1 MSVFKYYDWTKNA
14 AASASANDEKEKT
27 MTYAEYK
34 AKRNSASQNS
44 VSGRTM
50 TYKEYKARQVQK
62 SANWFN
68 SQMEQY
74 IKDYTSFAEG
84 AKKASGEIGYK
95 NAYALRDAQ
104 FQAAESVIAKNQ
116 ALSSF
121 LKQYREVI
129 DPEVYTQ
136 LNETLTSSLNSLN
149 DTSNYFSNAAAAV
162 DEFDTEDA
170 YLAAIRAGGY
180 LTKYEGMD
188 HQQRMAQLS
197 GLDADSE
204 EHAWLKNYIDSN
216 MTGADYAQEAQKT
229 QWLIDRYEPLL
240 EEYKRLT
247 SWEQDEK
254 GNARIDYIRSV
265 HGDVSEFEKEIEDLK
280 NQLYD
285 YQNLA
290 KYADLSKNAD
300 FEEKSVYQGD
310 GSVLQKQINDQDK
323 SRVMDNAH
331 TIAQYVPLDPTIH
344 TYSLIQQLW
353 NYENTHLMKEDEVKN
368 FNYLYNTQ
376 GKAAAKE
383 YMDYLQYTLN
393 RRSQEN
399 TAKKVAELTSSVPV
413 LSQIVASMASTPLTL
428 AGGTGILDASAQK
441 LIKGIT
447 GDDTPV
453 DYNRDAMFASNISNT
468 IRGTVSKDLTN
479 ALGDGWGEAASSA
492 YQMGM
497 SMQDSAAVA
506 ALSTINPA
514 LGTVGSALLA
524 GNAATTTM
532 QQAVENGASDGQA
545 ITLGLLSGAWEFIFE
560 KYELDSLMSGGKNI
574 FVSMLKSQL
583 SEGVGEAATELANI
597 ASEVYIL
604 AENSGWEKNVQAY
617 KQAYMAKNP
626 SCSEAEAEQWAREN
640 AFKDAGWQVIEAF
653 AGGFLTGGI
662 MGAGMHGLQ
671 SSIANQKAGNNALDN
686 PGGVAALI
694 QAAKDT
700 GLETSGRQQAAL
712 ERLSGK
718 VSGEI
723 ASGTGFKGIAANVR
737 NAINAQRVGKLYNQT
752 VRSNSSLNVA
762 DMTAKLQEQ
771 GYAKREAASIAEAVD
786 DAMWGRELTDRQN
799 NLLENAM
806 QDPRY
811 QQAIEAALLDKDS
824 QVMNRFMRPEQ
835 AFAKHNVQAEA
846 PVAAQET
853 AVPALSTESEGKGV
867 TDTPT
872 SVGGVTE
879 ENTVADSGS
888 VVDFGDVFSAVQT
901 AKDNGSISSAMYD
914 QLMDSIQNAVTDYE
928 AGNIDAATYNS
939 LMQSAIDQAG
949 TASRTVQDGTYSA
962 RNNDLQV
969 HVDDQTWQQGQKL
982 AKALHRDIVFY
993 NGRKGENG
1001 RHVGGT
1007 IYVNVNSDMP
1017 LMQVVCHE
1025 LTHSLQGT
1033 KAYKQLL
1040 NYVMRQYRKNGY
1052 DIAKVRAAKVALY
1065 KRYDVNLKTQAEV
1078 DQEIVAEYMEKHLLA
1093 DEQSIL
1099 ELVREE
1105 PNVAKRILG
1114 WIKGMWK
1121 RLTAAG
1127 DAKTIAQ
1134 MEWAQRIYSK
1144 ALSQS
1149 LKALPNEGQVTT
1161 GKSPAQVKADDVRRG
1176 RQQVSDAYRRGELTD
1191 EQHDAAMD
1199 EYDRAEEDQLGEL
1212 VGEYSF
1218 SEAQAK
1224 SADPVTYDDS
1234 GNVIPLSERFNQG
1247 NDDVRYSFSDAI
1259 LEDSL
1264 GNALSVEQ
1272 QEYFSQSAARDAFG
1286 RLLVLYH
1293 QTDGEFTIFDPRH
1306 LGAGATDNGTP
1317 FGIFLKRSSRDIG
1330 LSGKKQMALYVNI
1343 VNPLRVANR
1352 EELNLKLRA
1361 ISESYADISDQH
1373 ERLDAEYR
1381 EKFEQAKK
1389 AWVEYIS
1396 EWRAANPRAP
1406 RNALSN
1412 DPKFNEL
1419 YDAEDNIVDEWTA
1432 EADRLS
1438 IQAKEAI
1445 TEDLRKAGY
1454 DGIFLAEDVGS
1465 WGRKTDAI
1473 IALDPNQVK
1482 NVTNKKPTKDPDIRY
1497 SFSSDGDA
1505 AGAQKNTAD
1514 SGGEISFRDELSA
1527 VKYNR
1532 LLMKKKIKVSRQEWE
1547 MIKSQRKSK
1556 YSNIPEG
1563 DIPVI
1568 DFFSI
1573 GDYRN
1578 INTAYIYCV
1587 RNGGADDFSIVMR
1600 KMVIP
1605 DAKKVSSEVINNE
1618 DRINNAGTDSSVAR
1632 EKGKRGSDRSDSEYI
1647 RNGRQLSEDDEGVVR
1662 YAQAQRD
1669 MPPGNGDADSRAAVS
1684 SSEEFTD
1691 SQFSISSDVGSMQVE
1706 LQRLKSQREAI
1717 LEADPTY
1724 RQAEEALRYANTFRE
1739 KVEARKA
1746 VNAAAS
1752 NIDTTELDQRI
1763 TDLQEGIRYAM
1774 DSDRRHHRED
1784 QEKYSG
1790 TKTKGYSQ
1798 LPDTRLKDIDR
1809 EYIEAVRNGDQAL
1822 IELLVARAAEA
1833 AMPNSV
1839 VRDDSGKLLKV
1850 YHYTNGRFTVFDRSM
1865 ARTGTEMDGFFFAPD
1880 SISTQE
1886 YGGRAVVAYL
1896 NITKLAYDPT
1906 LDRKFNDSGTLL
1918 REKLAYQGY
1927 DGVARTEDG
1936 RIYEYMAFDPEQIKS
1951 AEPIVYDDAGN
1962 VIPLSERFNFTNDDI
1977 RYSFSDDVVEEDQR
1991 TGQGWYDTDEKQL
2004 QAKKKGYPVLHGEQ
2018 VVPFNTWV
2026 QTKDRGNY
2034 GLVTGLA
2041 PGNKL
2046 LVNFHNKHED
2056 AAAEVAI
2063 PYDNLVPVPGAYQMT
2078 KEEFNSLMASEP
2090 LDVSSM
2096 ELTEADEKALEE
2108 MYQRSGGEKSDMP
2121 TVDIEKMPRKAKDY
2135 LRRAENRL
2143 LRDLA
2148 SRLGVSKFVDRTYLK
2163 EIVDEIANAYLTEGT
2178 VSNELISQLFDK
2190 AYDQGV
2196 IVDKSFYEQYKRI
2209 KDVLRTTAVTLSE
2222 QDRADIADFS
2232 DFRKRQFNRLRIVDK
2247 GGTPVNEFYE
2257 ELHDMAPELFPES
2270 ITHPA
2275 DQLVQMAEVS
2285 RSIAVSERLL
2295 SEYYGKDAQMYRAW
2309 ARNEFDSLVGQAMGD
2324 LFAIRRFAAER
2335 ASKAAKEKAPTTP
2348 QEAMEVYKKLKN
2360 SRRVY
2365 ERATA
2370 RNLLTD
2376 HDEMMVGRLL
2386 RHEMEL
2392 SHLDPERDNVKGI
2405 TEVFEAKREYEE
2417 YCRLIRD
2424 YKKQLSKERRSQA
2437 DRYLENAHL
2446 WKDKKMGIAYSRETM
2461 RRNIYDIVPDKNLAR
2476 EINEVFFEPVHD
2488 SEAAATR
2495 MKNRYRKRVESLG
2508 LSRKVAKGNLVSEAH
2523 AVQLLGEAE
2532 DNIRMLENAKGRM
2545 QHRDG
2550 KTLAEWRGVVLELWK
2565 SNPNLDE
2572 ARIRNG
2578 VAEFREIYDELFEQ
2592 MNLIRVENG
2601 YEPISY
2607 RSGYFP
2613 HFQPDQADG
2622 ILAQFGRALG
2632 IETQVVQLPT
2642 TISGLTHT
2650 FKPGI
2655 QWFGN
2660 AMERLGFNTA
2670 YDAVEGFDKYI
2681 EGAASVIHQTA
2692 NIQNLRALA
2701 TQIRYRTSQE
2711 GIQEQVDAVREDDR
2725 LSEDEKQI
2733 KIKDIL
2739 EHGKYELA
2747 HFVAELDEYTN
2758 LLANKKSKYDRGVE
2772 AMMGR
2777 RIYGFMKWWESRTA
2791 ANMIAGNIN
2800 SALTNFIP
2808 LVQAAPQLNP
2818 NAMLRGM
2825 WDTLKSMRTDDGL
2838 RDMSTF
2844 LTNRHGSDPLIRT
2857 VAERIS
2863 AGMAIPMDFIDGFV
2877 SGSVVRA
2884 AYYHNLKRGMSE
2896 SEAMH
2901 QADIFAAGVIA
2912 DRSKGSTP
2920 TLFQA
2925 TNPVIKLFTQFQLE
2939 VNNQF
2944 SEVFKDIPRRY
2955 RDESIL
2961 KLGWVLFAYFFGAL
2975 VFNDLFE
2982 FLFGRRPALDPFGL
2996 LIDAGRDF
3004 ADPDV
3009 SFAKGAGKLVKNATG
3024 QLPFS
3029 SAFSLVGFETDG
3041 GRVPVSSSVPD
3052 LTAIAKAATAKKW
3065 DPEEGTGMHWKKRL
3079 QEIGDEVYKPAAYVL
3094 SPFGGNQTTKI
3105 WKGVAAL
3112 IQGGSYSVDNSGEGV
3127 LQYNVNSDPFSVLR
3141 AAILG
3146 KSSLPQAQEWVESGF
3161 DSLSAKETAV
3171 YQDMIDVGT
3180 SGDDAYRFIQEL
3192 GKAKETEEMTKDAV
3206 KRQMIR
3212 DSDVSGDAKAIAY
3225 YGLLAKHDEEQKSM
3239 TEREIM
3245 DGLAEMG
3252 ADAWEVTKVLMASK
3266 DANKLEG
3273 IDEGIAKRNAIAE
3286 SALTHEEKVF
3296 LYRELVSEGRS
3307 EDIDIF
3313 RDAGLEFDQFV
3324 KIHNQYVRINDMDES
3339 ASIKA
3344 TLLARWV
3351 DGQDYT
3357 PAQKQLVK
3365 DEFAYYSMVP
3375 ATAAKYDKFVA
3386 AGMDNDEA
3394 VELIE
3399 DLAALEPAEDE
3410 IQVKDIQRWR
3420 TCVDFSSNIA
3430 TQLAAL
3436 RGSMDDKQ
3444 YAKVDVAYD
3453 NNISPEMYVTFRET
3467 LKKHDADDSGS
3478 LSNKEVE
3485 KAVRSMGGL
3494 TNKQRAVLWQLA
3506 VSSKSAKNN
3515 PFSTSAGENVL
3526 KALQKD
3532 DS

>member
-1 MSVFKYYDWTKNA
+1 MSVFKYYDWTKSA

-121 LKQYREVI
+121 LRQYREVI

-216 MTGADYAQEAQKT
+216 MTGADYAHEAQKT

-310 GSVLQKQINDQDK
+310 GSVLQKRINDQDK
-323 SRVMDNAH
+323 SRLMDNAH
-331 TIAQYVPLDPTIH
+331 TIAQYVPLEPTTH
-344 TYSLIQQLW
+344 TYSMIQQLW
-353 NYENTHLMKEDEVKN
+353 NYENTHLMTEDEVKN

-383 YMDYLQYTLN
+383 YMDYLQYALN
-393 RRSQEN
+393 QRSQN
-399 TAKKVAELTSSVPV
+399 NVAKKVAELTSAVPG

-428 AGGTGILDASAQK
+428 AGGTGFMDASAQK

-447 GDDTPV
+447 GDDSPV

-468 IRGTVSKDLTN
+468 IRGTVSEDLTN
-479 ALGDGWGEAASSA
+479 ALGDGWGEAASTA

-532 QQAVENGASDGQA
+532 KQAVENGASDEQA
-545 ITLGLLSGAWEFIFE
+545 LTVGLLAGVWEFVFE
-560 KYELDSLMSGGKNI
+560 KYELDSILEGGKSFWGSI
-574 FVSMLKSQL
+574 AKTKL
-583 SEGVGEAATELANI
+583 SEAVGEASTELANI
-597 ASEVYIL
+597 ATDIYVL
-604 AENSGWEKNVQAY
+604 AENSNWEKDVQSY
-617 KQAYMAKNP
+617 KQAYMEQHP
-626 SCSEAEAEQWAREN
+626 GCSDAEAEKWAQEQ
-640 AFKDAGWQVIEAF
+640 AFKSAGWQVLNAF
-653 AGGFLTGGI
+653 AAGWFTGGI
-662 MGAGMHGLQ
+662 MGAGMYGLQ
-671 SSIANQKAGNNALDN
+671 SSIANQKAGNNVLDN

-700 GLETSGRQQAAL
+700 GLETGGRQQAAL

-771 GYAKREAASIAEAVD
+771 GYTKREAASIAEAVD

-811 QQAIEAALLDKDS
+811 QQAIESALLDKDS
-824 QVMNRFMRPEQ
+824 QVMSRFMRPEQ
-835 AFAKHNVQAEA
+835 AFAKQNVQQQDAVDRTESASGEALTADEGTGMAEGSDASAPAQEAAEA
-846 PVAAQET
+846 MDFAEAFEALEAAKQNGT
-853 AVPALSTESEGKGV
+853 L
-867 TDTPT
+867 
-872 SVGGVTE
+872 
-879 ENTVADSGS
+879 
-888 VVDFGDVFSAVQT
+888 
-901 AKDNGSISSAMYD
+901 DNARYD

-939 LMQSAIDQAG
+939 LMQSAINQAG
-949 TASRTVQDGTYSA
+949 TASRAVQDGTYSA

-969 HVDDQTWQQGQKL
+969 HVDDQTWQQAQKL

-1001 RHVGGT
+1001 QYVDGT
-1007 IYVNVNSDMP
+1007 VYVNVNTDKP

-1025 LTHSLQGT
+1025 ITHSLEGT
-1033 KAYKQLL
+1033 RAYTQLL
-1040 NYVMRQYRKNGY
+1040 KFVLQKYRKAGY
-1052 DIAKVRAAKVALY
+1052 DIGLLRTAKISQY
-1065 KRYDVNLKTQAEV
+1065 KGFGVNLQTHAEV

-1105 PNVAKRILG
+1105 PNVARRILS

-1149 LKALPNEGQVTT
+1149 LKTLPNEGQVST
-1161 GKSPAQVKADDVRRG
+1161 GKSPTQVKADSIQQG
-1176 RQQVSDAYRRGELTD
+1176 RQQVTEAYRKGELTD

-1199 EYDRAEEDQLGEL
+1199 EYDRAEEDELGEL

-1218 SEAQAK
+1218 EGYADDGRGIYRSNFPKGTPKKAKGERILRYIQDVWSKKPITLRIEDANGVRYIEAKFDPTFSEDKNVRTDASKLMGGNRHGNAVEQRVTLDLADDYYQIAEEAQYNYSK
-1224 SADPVTYDDS
+1224 DETGKDS
-1234 GNVIPLSERFNQG
+1234 ETHKDVKVWHYFVNDIYFAEQGSDELTPFTVSINVKEKENGNFF
-1247 NDDVRYSFSDAI
+1247 YSFSAEKTEGTSTRRTLHADVNDGDNAI
-1259 LEDSL
+1259 ANGSSF
-1264 GNALSVEQ
+1264 NASIRNPKEKV
-1272 QEYFSQSAARDAFG
+1272 
-1286 RLLVLYH
+1286 
-1293 QTDGEFTIFDPRH
+1293 
-1306 LGAGATDNGTP
+1306 NGQ
-1317 FGIFLKRSSRDIG
+1317 F
-1330 LSGKKQMALYVNI
+1330 
-1343 VNPLRVANR
+1343 
-1352 EELNLKLRA
+1352 
-1361 ISESYADISDQH
+1361 
-1373 ERLDAEYR
+1373 
-1381 EKFEQAKK
+1381 
-1389 AWVEYIS
+1389 
-1396 EWRAANPRAP
+1396 
-1406 RNALSN
+1406 
-1412 DPKFNEL
+1412 
-1419 YDAEDNIVDEWTA
+1419 
-1432 EADRLS
+1432 
-1438 IQAKEAI
+1438 
-1445 TEDLRKAGY
+1445 
-1454 DGIFLAEDVGS
+1454 
-1465 WGRKTDAI
+1465 
-1473 IALDPNQVK
+1473 
-1482 NVTNKKPTKDPDIRY
+1482 
-1497 SFSSDGDA
+1497 SFSSDVA
-1505 AGAQKNTAD
+1505 
-1514 SGGEISFRDELSA
+1514 E
-1527 VKYNR
+1527 
-1532 LLMKKKIKVSRQEWE
+1532 QE
-1547 MIKSQRKSK
+1547 QRS
-1556 YSNIPEG
+1556 
-1563 DIPVI
+1563 
-1568 DFFSI
+1568 
-1573 GDYRN
+1573 
-1578 INTAYIYCV
+1578 
-1587 RNGGADDFSIVMR
+1587 
-1600 KMVIP
+1600 
-1605 DAKKVSSEVINNE
+1605 
-1618 DRINNAGTDSSVAR
+1618 
-1632 EKGKRGSDRSDSEYI
+1632 
-1647 RNGRQLSEDDEGVVR
+1647 
-1662 YAQAQRD
+1662 
-1669 MPPGNGDADSRAAVS
+1669 
-1684 SSEEFTD
+1684 
-1691 SQFSISSDVGSMQVE
+1691 
-1706 LQRLKSQREAI
+1706 
-1717 LEADPTY
+1717 
-1724 RQAEEALRYANTFRE
+1724 
-1739 KVEARKA
+1739 
-1746 VNAAAS
+1746 
-1752 NIDTTELDQRI
+1752 
-1763 TDLQEGIRYAM
+1763 
-1774 DSDRRHHRED
+1774 
-1784 QEKYSG
+1784 
-1790 TKTKGYSQ
+1790 
-1798 LPDTRLKDIDR
+1798 
-1809 EYIEAVRNGDQAL
+1809 
-1822 IELLVARAAEA
+1822 
-1833 AMPNSV
+1833 
-1839 VRDDSGKLLKV
+1839 
-1850 YHYTNGRFTVFDRSM
+1850 
-1865 ARTGTEMDGFFFAPD
+1865 
-1880 SISTQE
+1880 
-1886 YGGRAVVAYL
+1886 
-1896 NITKLAYDPT
+1896 
-1906 LDRKFNDSGTLL
+1906 
-1918 REKLAYQGY
+1918 
-1927 DGVARTEDG
+1927 
-1936 RIYEYMAFDPEQIKS
+1936 
-1951 AEPIVYDDAGN
+1951 
-1962 VIPLSERFNFTNDDI
+1962 
-1977 RYSFSDDVVEEDQR
+1977 
-1991 TGQGWYDTDEKQL
+1991 GQGWYDTDEKQL

-2026 QTKDRGNY
+2026 QAKDRGNY

-2046 LVNFHNKHED
+2046 WVNFHNKHED
-2056 AAAEVAI
+2056 ASAEVAI

-2078 KEEFNSLMASEP
+2078 KEEFNSLMDSEP

-2148 SRLGVSKFVDRTYLK
+2148 NVLGVSKFVDRTYLK

-2178 VSNELISQLFDK
+2178 VPNELISQLFDK

-2196 IVDKSFYEQYKRI
+2196 IVDKSFYEQYKHI

-2285 RSIAVSERLL
+2285 RSVAVSERLL

-2309 ARNEFDSLVGQAMGD
+2309 ARNEFDSLVGQTMGD
-2324 LFAIRRFAAER
+2324 LFAIRRFAADK

-2348 QEAMEVYKKLKN
+2348 QEAMDVYKKLKS

-2424 YKKQLSKERRSQA
+2424 YKKQLSKIRRSQA
-2437 DRYLENAHL
+2437 DRYLETAHL
-2446 WKDKKMGIAYSRETM
+2446 WKDKQMGIAYSRETM

-2488 SEAAATR
+2488 SEADATR

-2508 LSRKVAKGNLVSEAH
+2508 LSRKVSKGNLVSEAH

-2701 TQIRYRTSQE
+2701 MQIRYRTSQE
-2711 GIQEQVDAVREDDR
+2711 GIREQVDAVREDDR

-2747 HFVAELDEYTN
+2747 NFVAELDEYTN
-2758 LLANKKSKYDRGVE
+2758 LLANKKSKYDRQIE
-2772 AMMGR
+2772 ALMSR
-2777 RIYGFMKWWESRTA
+2777 KVYAFLKWWEGRVA
-2791 ANMIAGNIN
+2791 ANMIAGNLS
-2800 SALTNFIP
+2800 SAFTNFIP
-2808 LVQAAPQLNP
+2808 LTQAGAQLNKV
-2818 NAMLRGM
+2818 AMLRGM
-2825 WDTLKSMRTDDGL
+2825 WDTLKTVKADDGL
-2838 RDMSTF
+2838 VDMSSF
-2844 LTNRHGSDPLIRT
+2844 LTNRKGSDPLIRT
-2857 VAERIS
+2857 KMETVSNILAT
-2863 AGMAIPMDFIDGFV
+2863 PMELIDGFT
-2877 SGSVVRA
+2877 SGSIVRA

-2896 SEAMH
+2896 AEAMH

-2920 TLFQA
+2920 TLFQS
-2925 TNPVIKLFTQFQLE
+2925 TNPLYKAFTQFQLE

-2944 SEVFKDIPRRY
+2944 SEVFKDLPRNH
-2955 RDESIL
+2955 RDKGLL
-2961 KLGWVLFAYFFGAL
+2961 KFAAVLFQYFLGAFM
-2975 VFNDLFE
+2975 FNELYE
-2982 FLFGRRPALDPFGL
+2982 KLLGRRPALDPIGL
-2996 LIDAGRDF
+2996 VLDAAKDF
-3004 ADPDV
+3004 RNPDV
-3009 SFAKGAGKLVKNATG
+3009 GFGEGLKNLAVNAVG
-3024 QLPFS
+3024 ELPFS
-3029 SAFSLVGFETDG
+3029 SGLTLLGIETDG
-3041 GRVPVSSSVPD
+3041 GRIPASSAVPD
-3052 LTAIAKAATAKKW
+3052 LTALWDAATK
-3065 DPEEGTGMHWKKRL
+3065 EGWSGKKRWKEA
-3079 QEIGDEVYKPAAYVL
+3079 QDELNKL
-3094 SPFGGNQTTKI
+3094 SYIIPPFGGNQISKL
-3105 WKGVAAL
+3105 WKGVKAL
-3112 IQGGSYSVDNSGEGV
+3112 AEGGSYSVDAEGNKI
-3127 LQYNVNSDPFSVLR
+3127 LQYPVDMDDPWSALGAFFR
-3141 AAILG
+3141 ATHFG
-3146 KSSLPQAQEWVESGF
+3146 KSSLPEAQEWVDSGF

-3171 YQDMIDVGT
+3171 YQDMR
-3180 SGDDAYRFIQEL
+3180 DAGISVDEAHGFLQEL
-3192 GKAKETEEMTKDAV
+3192 GRAKKTDELSVEAV
-3206 KRQMIR
+3206 KRQIIR
-3212 DSDVSGDAKAIAY
+3212 DADVSGEAKAIAY
-3225 YGLLAKHDEEQKSM
+3225 YGLMADYDDEDPEKL
-3239 TEREIM
+3239 TERVAM
-3245 DGLAEMG
+3245 DKLADMG
-3252 ADAWEVTKVLMASK
+3252 ADSWAVTQALMDLK
-3266 DANKLEG
+3266 DAAALEG
-3273 IDEGIAKRNAIAE
+3273 AEETGSKYDAIINA
-3286 SALTHEEKVF
+3286 ALTDDEKSILVGKLIGTDYETEKGNPSQWAKF
-3296 LYRELVSEGRS
+3296 HMAKETGMSVDAYLEYRKSGG
-3307 EDIDIF
+3307 DIDDYLKLT
-3313 RDAGLEFDQFV
+3313 DAGVEAG
-3324 KIHNQYVRINDMDES
+3324 S
-3339 ASIKA
+3339 AA
-3344 TLLARWV
+3344 ELALQI
-3351 DGQDYT
+3351 D
-3357 PAQKQLVK
+3357 
-3365 DEFAYYSMVP
+3365 
-3375 ATAAKYDKFVA
+3375 
-3386 AGMDNDEA
+3386 
-3394 VELIE
+3394 
-3399 DLAALEPAEDE
+3399 ALEPAADTDKVS
-3410 IQVKDIQRWR
+3410 QLQKWR
-3420 TCVDFSSNIA
+3420 TCVDFSSNA
-3430 TQLAAL
+3430 AMQLAAL
-3436 RGSMDDKQ
+3436 RGSMTDNQ
-3444 YAKVDVAYD
+3444 YAKVDVAYE
-3453 NNISPEMYVTFRET
+3453 NSVSPEMYVSFRES
-3467 LKKHDADDSGS
+3467 LPKYDSDGNGS
-3478 LSNKEVE
+3478 LNSKEVE
-3485 KAVRSMGGL
+3485 KAVRSMSGL

-3515 PFSTSAGENVL
+3515 PFSTSVGQEVL
-3526 KALQKD
+3526 NALGS

>member
-34 AKRNSASQNS
+34 AKRNSASQSS

-136 LNETLTSSLNSLN
+136 LNETLTSSMNSLN

-216 MTGADYAQEAQKT
+216 MTGADYAHEAQKT

-265 HGDVSEFEKEIEDLK
+265 HGDVSKFEKEIEDLK

-310 GSVLQKQINDQDK
+310 GSVLQKRINDQDK
-323 SRVMDNAH
+323 SRLMDNAH
-331 TIAQYVPLDPTIH
+331 TIAQYVPLEPTTH

-376 GKAAAKE
+376 GEAAAKE

-447 GDDTPV
+447 GDDSPV

-468 IRGTVSKDLTN
+468 IRGTVSEDLTN

-532 QQAVENGASDGQA
+532 KQAVENGASDGQA

-604 AENSGWEKNVQAY
+604 AENSGWEKNVKAY

-626 SCSEAEAEQWAREN
+626 GCSEAEAEQWAREN

-671 SSIANQKAGNNALDN
+671 SSIANQKAGNNVLDN

-700 GLETSGRQQAAL
+700 GLETGGRQQAAL

-718 VSGEI
+718 VSGDV
-723 ASGTGFKGIAANVR
+723 ADGTGFKGIAANVR

-771 GYAKREAASIAEAVD
+771 GYTKREAASIAEAVD
-786 DAMWGRELTDRQN
+786 DAMWGREPTDRQN

-824 QVMNRFMRPEQ
+824 QVMNRFMRPDQ

-867 TDTPT
+867 TDTPA

-939 LMQSAIDQAG
+939 LMQSAINQAG
-949 TASRTVQDGTYSA
+949 TASRAVQDGTYSA

-1149 LKALPNEGQVTT
+1149 LKTLPDEGQVST
-1161 GKSPAQVKADDVRRG
+1161 GKSPTQVKADNIQQG
-1176 RQQVSDAYRRGELTD
+1176 RQQVSEAYRKGELTD

-1199 EYDRAEEDQLGEL
+1199 EYDRVEEDQLGEL
-1212 VGEYSF
+1212 VGEYSV
-1218 SEAQAK
+1218 S
-1224 SADPVTYDDS
+1224 
-1234 GNVIPLSERFNQG
+1234 G
-1247 NDDVRYSFSDAI
+1247 NDDENANIPYNLLQKLLSKKAIKISKKEWNKIKDARIEKYRTLTEGQIPVVDFLSLAEYNELNIGHLFTVRNYGKNEFSVISRKKLTGRYDGYLMEVTENEGTVSKIDEGAPQQRA
-1259 LEDSL
+1259 SQRGRNP
-1264 GNALSVEQ
+1264 GNQVSGYGGALS
-1272 QEYFSQSAARDAFG
+1272 EYAGRSRENGQSQSG
-1286 RLLVLYH
+1286 
-1293 QTDGEFTIFDPRH
+1293 DGS
-1306 LGAGATDNGTP
+1306 GASRSDNGS
-1317 FGIFLKRSSRDIG
+1317 GIDSKI
-1330 LSGKKQMALYVNI
+1330 
-1343 VNPLRVANR
+1343 
-1352 EELNLKLRA
+1352 NL
-1361 ISESYADISDQH
+1361 DDPQH
-1373 ERLDAEYR
+1373 
-1381 EKFEQAKK
+1381 
-1389 AWVEYIS
+1389 
-1396 EWRAANPRAP
+1396 
-1406 RNALSN
+1406 
-1412 DPKFNEL
+1412 
-1419 YDAEDNIVDEWTA
+1419 
-1432 EADRLS
+1432 
-1438 IQAKEAI
+1438 
-1445 TEDLRKAGY
+1445 
-1454 DGIFLAEDVGS
+1454 
-1465 WGRKTDAI
+1465 
-1473 IALDPNQVK
+1473 
-1482 NVTNKKPTKDPDIRY
+1482 
-1497 SFSSDGDA
+1497 SFSSDVA
-1505 AGAQKNTAD
+1505 
-1514 SGGEISFRDELSA
+1514 E
-1527 VKYNR
+1527 
-1532 LLMKKKIKVSRQEWE
+1532 QE
-1547 MIKSQRKSK
+1547 QRS
-1556 YSNIPEG
+1556 
-1563 DIPVI
+1563 
-1568 DFFSI
+1568 
-1573 GDYRN
+1573 
-1578 INTAYIYCV
+1578 
-1587 RNGGADDFSIVMR
+1587 
-1600 KMVIP
+1600 
-1605 DAKKVSSEVINNE
+1605 
-1618 DRINNAGTDSSVAR
+1618 
-1632 EKGKRGSDRSDSEYI
+1632 
-1647 RNGRQLSEDDEGVVR
+1647 
-1662 YAQAQRD
+1662 
-1669 MPPGNGDADSRAAVS
+1669 
-1684 SSEEFTD
+1684 
-1691 SQFSISSDVGSMQVE
+1691 
-1706 LQRLKSQREAI
+1706 
-1717 LEADPTY
+1717 
-1724 RQAEEALRYANTFRE
+1724 
-1739 KVEARKA
+1739 
-1746 VNAAAS
+1746 
-1752 NIDTTELDQRI
+1752 
-1763 TDLQEGIRYAM
+1763 
-1774 DSDRRHHRED
+1774 
-1784 QEKYSG
+1784 
-1790 TKTKGYSQ
+1790 
-1798 LPDTRLKDIDR
+1798 
-1809 EYIEAVRNGDQAL
+1809 
-1822 IELLVARAAEA
+1822 
-1833 AMPNSV
+1833 
-1839 VRDDSGKLLKV
+1839 
-1850 YHYTNGRFTVFDRSM
+1850 
-1865 ARTGTEMDGFFFAPD
+1865 
-1880 SISTQE
+1880 
-1886 YGGRAVVAYL
+1886 
-1896 NITKLAYDPT
+1896 
-1906 LDRKFNDSGTLL
+1906 
-1918 REKLAYQGY
+1918 
-1927 DGVARTEDG
+1927 
-1936 RIYEYMAFDPEQIKS
+1936 
-1951 AEPIVYDDAGN
+1951 
-1962 VIPLSERFNFTNDDI
+1962 
-1977 RYSFSDDVVEEDQR
+1977 
-1991 TGQGWYDTDEKQL
+1991 GQGWYDTDEKQL

-2056 AAAEVAI
+2056 ASAEVAI

-2108 MYQRSGGEKSDMP
+2108 MYQRSGGEKFDMP

-2148 SRLGVSKFVDRTYLK
+2148 NRLGVSKFVDRTYLK

-2178 VSNELISQLFDK
+2178 VPNELISQLFDK

-2196 IVDKSFYEQYKRI
+2196 IVDKSFYEQYKHI
-2209 KDVLRTTAVTLSE
+2209 KDVLRTTAVTLSD

-2285 RSIAVSERLL
+2285 RSVAVSERLL

-2309 ARNEFDSLVGQAMGD
+2309 ARNEFDSLVGQTMGD
-2324 LFAIRRFAAER
+2324 LFAIRRFAAEK
-2335 ASKAAKEKAPTTP
+2335 ASVAAKEKAPTTP
-2348 QEAMEVYKKLKN
+2348 QEAMDVYKKLKS

-2370 RNLLTD
+2370 LNLLTD

-2424 YKKQLSKERRSQA
+2424 YKKQLSKKRRSQA
-2437 DRYLENAHL
+2437 DRYLETAHL
-2446 WKDKKMGIAYSRETM
+2446 WKDKQMGIAYSRETM

-2508 LSRKVAKGNLVSEAH
+2508 LSRKVAKGDLVSEAH

-2758 LLANKKSKYDRGVE
+2758 LLANKKSKYDRSME
-2772 AMMGR
+2772 ALMGR
-2777 RIYGFMKWWESRTA
+2777 RMYTFMKWWESRTA

-2818 NAMLRGM
+2818 KAMLRGV
-2825 WDTLKSMRTDDGL
+2825 WDTLKNMRTDDGL
-2838 RDMSTF
+2838 RDMSAF
-2844 LTNRHGSDPLIRT
+2844 LTNRKGSDPLIRT
-2857 VAERIS
+2857 VAEHIS
-2863 AGMAIPMDFIDGFV
+2863 AGMAKPMDFIDGFV

-2896 SEAMH
+2896 AEAMH

-2982 FLFGRRPALDPFGL
+2982 FFFGRRPALDPIGL

-3009 SFAKGAGKLVKNATG
+3009 SFGKGAGKLVKNATG

-3065 DPEEGTGMHWKKRL
+3065 DPEKETGMHWKKRL

-3212 DSDVSGDAKAIAY
+3212 DADVSGDAKAIAY

-3273 IDEGIAKRNAIAE
+3273 IDEGIAKRNAIAD

-3375 ATAAKYDKFVA
+3375 ATAVKYDKFVA
-3386 AGMDNDEA
+3386 AGMDSDEA
-3394 VELIE
+3394 VELVE

-3420 TCVDFSSNIA
+3420 TCVDFSSVTA

-3485 KAVRSMGGL
+3485 KAVRSMSGL

-3515 PFSTSAGENVL
+3515 PFSTSVGQEVL
-3526 KALQKD
+3526 DTLGS

>member
-1 MSVFKYYDWTKNA
+1 MAGFKYYDWTKSV
-14 AASASANDEKEKT
+14 ASSAVPEDEEKT
-27 MTYAEYK
+27 MTYAEFK

-44 VSGRTM
+44 AQGSSPTM
-50 TYKEYKARQVQK
+50 TYTEFKARQARN
-62 SANWFN
+62 SAGWFD
-68 SQMEQY
+68 SQV
-74 IKDYTSFAEG
+74 KDYLKACKDYSDNATKVSSTINSGNAAAVG
-84 AKKASGEIGYK
+84 LAQIDAAKGIREKHKTLDDYLQKYK
-95 NAYALRDAQ
+95 D
-104 FQAAESVIAKNQ
+104 
-116 ALSSF
+116 
-121 LKQYREVI
+121 VI
-129 DPEVYTQ
+129 DPQAYAQISLALTQ
-136 LNETLTSSLNSLN
+136 SMTGVNEIAKHFGDVAAGIKNMTAE
-149 DTSNYFSNAAAAV
+149 DYANAA
-162 DEFDTEDA
+162 
-170 YLAAIRAGGY
+170 
-180 LTKYEGMD
+180 K
-188 HQQRMAQLS
+188 Q
-197 GLDADSE
+197 
-204 EHAWLKNYIDSN
+204 
-216 MTGADYAQEAQKT
+216 T
-229 QWLIDRYEPLL
+229 QWQIDRYAPLL
-240 EEYKRLT
+240 EEYKELT
-247 SWEQDEK
+247 KWEQDEK
-254 GNARIDYIRSV
+254 GNARIDYIRGI
-265 HGDVSEFEKEIEDLK
+265 HGDVSEFEKELEDLRF
-280 NQLYD
+280 QQYS
-285 YQNLA
+285 YENLA

-300 FEEKSVYQGD
+300 FAEKSVYQGD
-310 GSVLQKQINDQDK
+310 GSVLQDRVNNPEK
-323 SRVMDNAH
+323 SKLMDNAH
-331 TIAQYVPLDPTIH
+331 TIAQYVPLEPTTH
-344 TYSLIQQLW
+344 TYALIQQLW
-353 NYENTHLMKEDEVKN
+353 NYENTHLMTEDEVKN

-376 GKAAAKE
+376 GKTAAKE
-383 YMDYLQYTLN
+383 YMDYLQYALN
-393 RRSQEN
+393 KRSQEN
-399 TAKKVAELTSSVPV
+399 TSAKVAELTSAIPG
-413 LSQIVASMASTPLTL
+413 LSQTLASLVSTPLTL
-428 AGGTGILDASAQK
+428 AGGSGILDAGAQK
-441 LIKGIT
+441 LIKGVT

-468 IRGTVSKDLTN
+468 IRGTVAKDISESI
-479 ALGDGWGEAASSA
+479 GGGWGEAASTA
-492 YQMGM
+492 YQLGM
-497 SMQDSAAVA
+497 SMQDSAAIA
-506 ALSTINPA
+506 AMATINPV
-514 LGTVGSALLA
+514 LGTVGTALLS
-524 GNAATTTM
+524 GSAATTTM
-532 QQAVENGASDGQA
+532 KQAAENGATDGQA
-545 ITLGLLSGAWEFIFE
+545 LTVGLLAGAWEFIFE
-560 KYELDSLMSGGKNI
+560 KYELDTIMKGGKNI
-574 FVSMLKSQL
+574 WLSLLKSSL
-583 SEGVGEAATELANI
+583 SEATGEAATEIANLATD
-597 ASEVYIL
+597 VYVL
-604 AENSGWEKNVQAY
+604 AENSNWERNVQAY
-617 KQAYMAKNP
+617 VQQYKQEHPGAADE
-626 SCSEAEAEQWAREN
+626 EAQVWAEEQAFKSAGMQVIN
-640 AFKDAGWQVIEAF
+640 AFV
-653 AGGFLTGGI
+653 GGLITGGI
-662 MGAGMHGLQ
+662 MGGGMHGIQ
-671 SSIANQKAGNNALDN
+671 SSIANQKAGNNVLDN
-686 PGGVAALI
+686 PGGVPALKQAAL
-694 QAAKDT
+694 DT
-700 GLETSGRQQAAL
+700 GAELGGRQQKQL
-712 ERLSGK
+712 ERLAGK
-718 VSGEI
+718 VSDEV

-737 NAINAQRVGKLYNQT
+737 NAVNAQRLGKLYNKT
-752 VRSNSSLNVA
+752 VQGNSRLNVA
-762 DMTAKLQEQ
+762 DMKARLQEE
-771 GYAKREAASIAEAVD
+771 GYSEKEAASIAEAVD
-786 DAMWGRELTDRQN
+786 DAMWGRDLRDMLGREAADRQSD
-799 NLLENAM
+799 LLESVM

-811 QQAIEAALLDKDS
+811 QRAIESALLDKDS
-824 QVMNRFMRPEQ
+824 QTMNRFMRPEQ
-835 AFAKHNVQAEA
+835 ALMKHDTQKESSVPATEMAAPAVSAPREGTGTPEVVQAPA
-846 PVAAQET
+846 NTQVAAEPMDYGE
-853 AVPALSTESEGKGV
+853 VY
-867 TDTPT
+867 
-872 SVGGVTE
+872 
-879 ENTVADSGS
+879 
-888 VVDFGDVFSAVQT
+888 SAVES
-901 AKDNGSISSAMYD
+901 ARENGALDNARYE
-914 QLMDSIQNAVTDYE
+914 QLMDSLQNAVVDLE
-928 AGNIDAATYNS
+928 AGRIDEATYNGI
-939 LMQSAIDQAG
+939 LQSAAEQANMG
-949 TASRTVQDGTYSA
+949 SRVVSQGEYAA
-962 RNNDLQV
+962 RNQDLQV
-969 HVDDQTWQQGQKL
+969 RVDDETWQQGQRL

-1001 RHVGGT
+1001 RHVNGT

-1025 LTHSLQGT
+1025 LTHSLEGT

-1040 NYVMRQYRKNGY
+1040 NHVMRQYRKNGY
-1052 DIAKVRAAKVALY
+1052 DIARVRAAKVALY

-1099 ELVREE
+1099 DLVREE
-1105 PNVAKRILG
+1105 PNVAKRILS
-1114 WIKGMWK
+1114 WIKGKWK
-1121 RLTAAG
+1121 LLTSAG

-1149 LKALPNEGQVTT
+1149 LKALPNEGQIAA
-1161 GKSPAQVKADDVRRG
+1161 GKSPTQVKTDSIRQG
-1176 RQQVSDAYRRGELTD
+1176 RQQVSEAYRKGELTD

-1199 EYDRAEEDQLGEL
+1199 EYDRAEEDELGTL

-1218 SEAQAK
+1218 SEAQ
-1224 SADPVTYDDS
+1224 
-1234 GNVIPLSERFNQG
+1234 E
-1247 NDDVRYSFSDAI
+1247 
-1259 LEDSL
+1259 
-1264 GNALSVEQ
+1264 
-1272 QEYFSQSAARDAFG
+1272 
-1286 RLLVLYH
+1286 
-1293 QTDGEFTIFDPRH
+1293 
-1306 LGAGATDNGTP
+1306 
-1317 FGIFLKRSSRDIG
+1317 
-1330 LSGKKQMALYVNI
+1330 
-1343 VNPLRVANR
+1343 
-1352 EELNLKLRA
+1352 
-1361 ISESYADISDQH
+1361 
-1373 ERLDAEYR
+1373 
-1381 EKFEQAKK
+1381 
-1389 AWVEYIS
+1389 
-1396 EWRAANPRAP
+1396 
-1406 RNALSN
+1406 
-1412 DPKFNEL
+1412 
-1419 YDAEDNIVDEWTA
+1419 
-1432 EADRLS
+1432 
-1438 IQAKEAI
+1438 
-1445 TEDLRKAGY
+1445 
-1454 DGIFLAEDVGS
+1454 
-1465 WGRKTDAI
+1465 
-1473 IALDPNQVK
+1473 
-1482 NVTNKKPTKDPDIRY
+1482 
-1497 SFSSDGDA
+1497 
-1505 AGAQKNTAD
+1505 NTAD

-1532 LLMKKKIKVSRQEWE
+1532 LLMKKKIKVSRQEWA
-1547 MIKSQRKSK
+1547 MIKTQRKTK
-1556 YSNIPEG
+1556 YSSIPEENIP
-1563 DIPVI
+1563 VV

-1578 INTAYIYCV
+1578 IDTAYIYCV
-1587 RNGGADDFSIVMR
+1587 RNSGADDFSVVMR

-1717 LEADPTY
+1717 LDADQAY

-1746 VNAAAS
+1746 INAAAS
-1752 NIDTTELDQRI
+1752 NIDTAELDQRI
-1763 TDLQEGIRYAM
+1763 ADLQEGIRYAM
-1774 DSDRRHHRED
+1774 DSDRRQHRED

-1798 LPDTRLKDIDR
+1798 LPDTRLKDIDQ

-1880 SISTQE
+1880 AISTQE
-1886 YGGRAVVAYL
+1886 YGDRAVVAYL
-1896 NITKLAYDPT
+1896 NITKLAYDPM

-1936 RIYEYMAFDPEQIKS
+1936 RIYEYMAFDPKQIKS

-1977 RYSFSDDVVEEDQR
+1977 RYSFSNDVVEEDQR
-1991 TGQGWYDTDEKQL
+1991 VGQGWYDTDEKQL

-2056 AAAEVAI
+2056 ASAEVAI
-2063 PYDNLVPVPGAYQMT
+2063 PYGNLVPVPGAYQMT
-2078 KEEFNSLMASEP
+2078 KEEFDSLMASEP
-2090 LDVSSM
+2090 LDVNSM
-2096 ELTEADEKALEE
+2096 ELTEADQEALEE
-2108 MYQRSGGEKSDMP
+2108 MYRRSGGEKSDMP

-2148 SRLGVSKFVDRTYLK
+2148 NRLGVSKFVDRTYLK
-2163 EIVDEIANAYLTEGT
+2163 EIVEEIANAYLTEGT

-2196 IVDKSFYEQYKRI
+2196 IVDKSFYEQYKHI

-2247 GGTPVNEFYE
+2247 GGTPVNQLYE
-2257 ELHDMAPELFPES
+2257 ELHDMASELFPES

-2275 DQLVQMAEVS
+2275 DQLVQMSEVS

-2295 SEYYGKDAQMYRAW
+2295 SEYYGKDAEMYRSW
-2309 ARNEFDSLVGQAMGD
+2309 ARNEFDSLVSQTMGD
-2324 LFAIRRFAAER
+2324 LFAIRRFAAEK

-2424 YKKQLSKERRSQA
+2424 YKKQLNKNRQSQA
-2437 DRYLENAHL
+2437 DRYLETAQR

-2476 EINEVFFEPVHD
+2476 EINEAFFEPVHD
-2488 SEAAATR
+2488 SEADATR

-2508 LSRKVAKGNLVSEAH
+2508 LSREVAKGNLVSEAH
-2523 AVQLLGEAE
+2523 VVQLLGEAE

-2545 QHRDG
+2545 QQRDG

-2578 VAEFREIYDELFEQ
+2578 VAEFRKIYDELFEQ
-2592 MNLIRVENG
+2592 MNLVRVENG

-2747 HFVAELDEYTN
+2747 NFVAELDEYTN
-2758 LLANKKSKYDRGVE
+2758 LLANKKSKYDRQIE
-2772 AMMGR
+2772 AAVSR
-2777 RIYGFMKWWESRTA
+2777 KVYAFLKWWEGRVA
-2791 ANMIAGNIN
+2791 ANMIAGNLS
-2800 SALTNFIP
+2800 SAFTNFIP
-2808 LVQAAPQLNP
+2808 LTQAGAQLDKV
-2818 NAMLRGM
+2818 AMLRGM
-2825 WDTLKSMRTDDGL
+2825 WDTLKTIKTDDGL
-2838 RDMSTF
+2838 VDISSF
-2844 LTNRHGSDPLIRT
+2844 LTNRKGSDPLVKAWQKDTPGFVSSIIEEKSPK
-2857 VAERIS
+2857 VAGTKAYQVFKKGASAIS
-2863 AGMAIPMDFIDGFV
+2863 KPTKVALGVISEKASLPMELIDGFT

-2896 SEAMH
+2896 AEAMH

-2920 TLFQA
+2920 TLFQS
-2925 TNPVIKLFTQFQLE
+2925 TNPLYKAFTQFQLE

-2944 SEVFKDIPRRY
+2944 SEVFKDLPRNHR
-2955 RDESIL
+2955 EKGVL
-2961 KLGWVLFAYFFGAL
+2961 KFAAVLFQYFLGA
-2975 VFNDLFE
+2975 
-2982 FLFGRRPALDPFGL
+2982 FLFNELYEKLLGRRPALDPIGL
-2996 LIDAGRDF
+2996 ALDARKDF
-3004 ADPDV
+3004 KDPDV
-3009 SFAKGAGKLVKNATG
+3009 GFGEGMKNLAMNAVG
-3024 QLPFS
+3024 ELPFS
-3029 SAFSLVGFETDG
+3029 SGLTLLGIETDG
-3041 GRVPVSSSVPD
+3041 GRIPASSAVPD
-3052 LTAIAKAATAKKW
+3052 LTALWDAATKDEW
-3065 DPEEGTGMHWKKRL
+3065 SGKKRWKEA
-3079 QEIGDEVYKPAAYVL
+3079 QDELNKL
-3094 SPFGGNQTTKI
+3094 SYIVTPFGGNQVSKL
-3105 WKGVAAL
+3105 WKGIKAL
-3112 IQGGSYSVDNSGEGV
+3112 AEGGSYSVDNQGNEI
-3127 LQYNVNSDPFSVLR
+3127 LQYPVDMDDPWSALGAVFR
-3141 AAILG
+3141 ATHFG
-3146 KSSLPQAQEWVESGF
+3146 KSSLPEAQEWVEGGF
-3161 DSLSAKETAV
+3161 DSLTARETAV
-3171 YQDMIDVGT
+3171 YRDMR
-3180 SGDDAYRFIQEL
+3180 DAGISVDEAHGFIQKL
-3192 GKAKETEEMTKDAV
+3192 GTARKTDKLSVDAV
-3206 KRQMIR
+3206 KRQIIR
-3212 DSDVSGDAKAIAY
+3212 DADVSNEAKAIAY

-3296 LYRELVSEGRS
+3296 MYRELVSEGRS

-3324 KIHNQYVRINDMDES
+3324 KIHNQYVRINDMDAS

-3375 ATAAKYDKFVA
+3375 ATAVKYDKFVA
-3386 AGMDNDEA
+3386 AGMDYDQA

-3399 DLAALEPAEDE
+3399 DLTALEPAEDE

-3420 TCVDFSSNIA
+3420 TCVDFSSSTA
-3430 TQLAAL
+3430 MQLAAL
-3436 RGSMDDKQ
+3436 RGSMTDSQ
-3444 YAKVDVAYD
+3444 YAKVDAAYQ
-3453 NNISPEMYVTFRET
+3453 NSVSPEMYVTFRET
-3467 LKKHDADDSGS
+3467 LPKYDADGNGS
-3478 LSNKEVE
+3478 LNGKEVE
-3485 KAVRSMGGL
+3485 KAVRSMSGL
-3494 TNKQRAVLWQLA
+3494 SNSQKAVLWQLA
-3506 VSSKSAKNN
+3506 VNSKSAKNN
-3515 PFSTSAGENVL
+3515 PFSTSVGERIL
-3526 KALQKD
+3526 KALEKE
-3532 DS
+3532 